1 MDARSFFSNRP
12 LSWRRHGQ
20 HWRLHSELPLPP
32 APRVLRPQGL
42 PQAPC
47 TLPLMLRGSMASN
60 IREQRGWGQRERACD
75 LDTLLW
81 LRWPI
86 SVLLELETSLCP
98 GLLSLYYK
106 LWTSKGRFVEIW
118 DVLNLKSSS
127 CSLNLFTWFLFQ
139 VKGNSSWW
147 NSGISVSP
155 GGLVSTPTV
164 PRLYPASFVLEEA
177 AWGVQKQTLT

>member
-1 MDARSFFSNRP
+1 MLGLFFSNRT

-47 TLPLMLRGSMASN
+47 TLPLMLRGNMASN
-60 IREQRGWGQRERACD
+60 LREQRGWGQRERAYD
-75 LDTLLW
+75 PDTLLW

-98 GLLSLYYK
+98 ELLSLYYK
-106 LWTSKGRFVEIW
+106 LWTSKGKGCWNTGW
-118 DVLNLKSSS
+118 DVLNLKSNS
-127 CSLNLFTWFLFQ
+127 CSLNLSTWFFFQ
-139 VKGNSSWW
+139 VKG
-147 NSGISVSP
+147 ILLDEIVASVS
-155 GGLVSTPTV
+155 
-164 PRLYPASFVLEEA
+164 
-177 AWGVQKQTLT
+177 VQMDLCPPWLF

>member
-1 MDARSFFSNRP
+1 MLGLFFSNRT

-47 TLPLMLRGSMASN
+47 TLPLMLRGNMASN
-60 IREQRGWGQRERACD
+60 LREQRGWGQRERAYD
-75 LDTLLW
+75 PDTLLW

-98 GLLSLYYK
+98 ELLSLYYK
-106 LWTSKGRFVEIW
+106 LWTSKGKACWNTGCLEFEKQLLLTEPFHLI
-118 DVLNLKSSS
+118 
-127 CSLNLFTWFLFQ
+127 LFPSQ
-139 VKGNSSWW
+139 RHSSWW
-147 NSGISVSP
+147 NSGLSLSTD
-155 GGLVSTPTV
+155 GFVSTLTV
-164 PRLYPASFVLEEA
+164 LDC
-177 AWGVQKQTLT
+177 T